1 MTLPSYHPVMSLFR
15 RLRPIASTLL
25 LVGALASPVAA
36 QTAIVAG
43 EDPELVD
50 RVVAVVGDSVILLT
64 QIQDEMNRQAA
75 AGAQFPTDPDSLR
88 LVMRAVLDELVDLQL
103 LLQDAESDS
112 LLTIPE
118 EMVADSLENRIDA
131 VKANFGTD
139 EAFRTALEA
148 DGYTEAEYRAQVRTQ
163 LYQGM
168 LQQAYLQRRVSGGR
182 PVVVTDAE
190 MRETFEQ
197 QRGLLGRLPE
207 RLTLVQI
214 RLAPEPSEAAW
225 EVAKAKADSLYA
237 VVTAPEADFAEVAR
251 ENSDDGSAEEGGDLG
266 WFRRGRMVREF
277 EEVAFDLAPG
287 RIAEPVRSQFGWH
300 VIKVDR
306 TRPGEVKAR
315 HILITPE
322 RTPED
327 AERARQKADSLRAEI
342 MTGADPRELA
352 REFDDMTARRLIPS
366 VFEPTRQQVN
376 TQLPPGYTLP
386 ILDTAE
392 GGTTQPFTTTYP
404 QVGELSTIV
413 HVEEI
418 KPPGEL
424 TFEEARDQ
432 VRAFLERQKRVERL
446 FEQLRANAYVEIRF

>member
-1 MTLPSYHPVMSLFR
+1 MSLSRSVPARVTGFV
-15 RLRPIASTLL
+15 LPFGLAVGLLGAGATAAS
-25 LVGALASPVAA
+25 G

-64 QIQDEMNRQAA
+64 QIQDEMNRQRA
-75 AGAQFPTDPDSLR
+75 AGARFPTDPDSLR
-88 LVMRAVLDELVDLQL
+88 SVMRSVLDELIDLQL
-103 LLQDAESDS
+103 LLQDADADS

-118 EMVADSLENRIDA
+118 EMVADSLDNRIEA
-131 VKANFGTD
+131 VKANFGSD
-139 EAFRTALEA
+139 EAFRQALRA
-148 DGYTEAEYRAQVRTQ
+148 DGYTEDEYRAQVRTQ

-168 LQQAYLQRRVSGGR
+168 LQQAYLQRRVGGGR

-190 MRETFEQ
+190 MRRTFEQ
-197 QRGLLGRLPE
+197 QRGLLGQLPE

-214 RLAPEPSEAAW
+214 RLAPEPSDAAW
-225 EVAKAKADSLYA
+225 AAAKETADSLYA

-277 EEVAFDLAPG
+277 EEVAFDLPPG
-287 RIAEPVRSQFGWH
+287 RISEPVRSQFGWH

-315 HILITPE
+315 HILVTPE

-342 MTGADPRELA
+342 EAGADPRELA
-352 REFDDMTARRLIPS
+352 REHDDMTARRLLPT
-366 VFEPTRQQVN
+366 VLPATRQQVN

-386 ILDTAE
+386 ILDTPE
-392 GGTTQPFTTTYP
+392 GGTTQPFSTTYP
-404 QVGELSTIV
+404 QVGELWTIV
-413 HVEEI
+413 HIEEI
-418 KPPGEL
+418 QPPGEL
-424 TFEEARDQ
+424 TYEEARED

-446 FEQLRANAYVEIRF
+446 FEELRANAYVEIRF